1 MGEEPPGALRGS
13 AVAPRVARRTVE
25 SELKILFIKKL
36 VCVGIGLGLVSG
48 CYSKKMMEFTYQQL
62 DTVKTTQEELLRKM
76 DELSRLYDEERAERV
91 RIQAE
96 TTLRLQELR
105 DALEVLGYRVDDSA
119 QLILQRATPVEP
131 SAGTFANTTA
141 PADTGAGGGLPPP
154 PPVGAADT
162 VVTPEVAD
170 TEAGKLFQAS
180 YMDLTLGNY
189 DLAVQGFK
197 NYLVRFP
204 GASNAADAHYYLG
217 ESYYSLS
224 RYLEAVAEYQAVVK
238 DYPRSRLAP
247 ASYLKSGYS
256 YQKLGERDLAEE
268 AFRELISRY
277 PRSEEAE
284 RARVELQD
292 QGG

>member
-1 MGEEPPGALRGS
+1 MKAL
-13 AVAPRVARRTVE
+13 
-25 SELKILFIKKL
+25 LIKKL
-36 VCVGIGLGLVSG
+36 VCVGVGLGLVSG
-48 CYSKKMMEFTYQQL
+48 CYSTKMMEFTYQQL
-62 DTVKTTQEELLRKM
+62 DTVKTTQEELLRRM
-76 DELSRLYDEERAERV
+76 DELTQLYNEDRDERLRV
-91 RIQAE
+91 QAE
-96 TTLRLQELR
+96 TAFALQELR

-119 QLILQRATPVEP
+119 QLILQRA
-131 SAGTFANTTA
+131 A
-141 PADTGAGGGLPPP
+141 P
-154 PPVGAADT
+154 
-162 VVTPEVAD
+162 VVTPSTRAVADTMGADSLGAVGVEPPSATAGDSTVTPTVSD

-204 GASNAADAHYYLG
+204 GASNAPDAHYYLG

-224 RYLEAVAEYQAVVK
+224 RYLEAVAEYQTVVK

-247 ASYLKSGYS
+247 ACFLKSGYC
-256 YQKLGERDLAEE
+256 YQKLGEGDLAER

-284 RARVELQD
+284 RARVELQSE
-292 QGG
+292 GG

>member
-1 MGEEPPGALRGS
+1 LKAL
-13 AVAPRVARRTVE
+13 V
-25 SELKILFIKKL
+25 IKKL
-36 VCVGIGLGLVSG
+36 ICVGIGLGLVSG
-48 CYSKKMMEFTYQQL
+48 CYSTKMMEFTYQQL
-62 DTVKTTQEELLRKM
+62 DTVKTTQEELLQRM
-76 DELSRLYDEERAERV
+76 DELTRLYDDERAERV

-96 TTLRLQELR
+96 TTLMLQELR

-119 QLILQRATPVEP
+119 QLILQRAAPVVP
-131 SAGTFANTTA
+131 TAGAVGDTTA
-141 PADTGAGGGLPPP
+141 ADSLGGGGGPPRY
-154 PPVGAADT
+154 AAGDT
-162 VVTPEVAD
+162 TVTPQVAD

-189 DLAVQGFK
+189 ELAVQGFK

-204 GASNAADAHYYLG
+204 GASNAADARYYLG

-238 DYPRSRLAP
+238 EYPRSRLAP
-247 ASYLKSGYS
+247 ACYLKSGYC
-256 YQKLGERDLAEE
+256 YQKLGESDLADT
-268 AFRELISRY
+268 AFRELISLY

-292 QGG
+292 RGG